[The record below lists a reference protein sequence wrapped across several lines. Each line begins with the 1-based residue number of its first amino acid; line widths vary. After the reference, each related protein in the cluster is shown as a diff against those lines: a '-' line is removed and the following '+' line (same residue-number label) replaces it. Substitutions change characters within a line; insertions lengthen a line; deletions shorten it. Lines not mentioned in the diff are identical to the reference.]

1 MIRRSAVPLL
11 CPESCF
17 IRISALVSQK
27 VETTR
32 GVPLEFSP
40 FCNPLSLTPVASHT
54 LMTKSWYCQELN
66 KKLSDVV
73 NQMAKKVKFIINSPH
88 RSSARWTESRN
99 TIKPAHVER
108 TRGGD
113 KERGFQKG
121 RTLRGGRSPPLVV
134 LLFCRSGKAAALE
147 EVSKQ

>member
-1 MIRRSAVPLL
+1 MG
-11 CPESCF
+11 
-17 IRISALVSQK
+17 QK

-32 GVPLEFSP
+32 GVVLEFSP
-40 FCNPLSLTPVASHT
+40 FCNPLSLTPLASRT
-54 LMTKSWYCQELN
+54 LMTKSWDCQELY
-66 KKLSDVV
+66 KTSFLM
-73 NQMAKKVKFIINSPH
+73 QTAKVRISSPY
-88 RSSARWTESRN
+88 RPSARWTESRD
-99 TIKPAHVER
+99 TIKPTHVEQ

-113 KERGFQKG
+113 KEKGFQKG